1 MDQTTISTPIGKI
14 GIYTLDNYL
23 LNIKYLNDSELMI
36 KLKSII
42 TKKTIEQVLCYFTN
56 PEFSFE
62 IPFSLNIT
70 PFQE

>member
-1 MDQTTISTPIGKI
+1 
-14 GIYTLDNYL
+14 
-23 LNIKYLNDSELMI
+23 MI
-36 KLKSII
+36 KPKTII
-42 TKKTIEQVLCYFTN
+42 AKKTIEQVLCYFTN